1 MVAFLGIVLAFI
13 NVILW
18 GVSDIITKASLD
30 RESKWKV
37 LFIGQFFGG
46 LLVFIIAILL
56 GDVKNLLSSEVSYLI
71 LLALLNLVGVYAFYE
86 AFQKKGV
93 ALTSPIIYSYVI
105 ITVILGVIFY
115 SETVNTI
122 QSLAI
127 ILILGGIFIVMSK
140 KTERIA
146 FDKFFMFAI
155 LSMVIWG
162 VLYFLLKVPNLIFGA
177 ILVTSSIKLF
187 TSFFSIPVLVTKKI
201 KIFKLENKVLPYML
215 LIGVLDAMGFLAFNS
230 ALNFSPVSIVTA
242 ISSAAPILSVSLGV
256 IILKESLTRKQTI
269 GIATAILGLI
279 LISIF

>member
-1 MVAFLGIVLAFI
+1 MVAFLGIVLAFVT
-13 NVILW
+13 VILW
-18 GVSDIITKASLD
+18 GFSDIITKASLD

-37 LFIGQFFGG
+37 LFIGQFLGG
-46 LLVFIIAILL
+46 SLVFIIAILL

-105 ITVILGVIFY
+105 ITVLLGIIFY

-127 ILILGGIFIVMSK
+127 VFILSGIFIIMSK
-140 KTERIA
+140 KTEHIT
-146 FDKFFMFAI
+146 FDRSFMFAI

-162 VLYFLLKVPNLIFGA
+162 VLYFLLKIPNLIFGA
-177 ILVTSSIKLF
+177 ILVTSSIKLL
-187 TSFFSIPVLVTKKI
+187 TSFFSIPVLVAKKI
-201 KIFKLENKVLPYML
+201 RIFKTENKVLFYMI
-215 LIGVLDAMGFLAFNS
+215 LIGILDSMGFLAFNF

-242 ISSAAPILSVSLGV
+242 ISSAVPVLSVLLGV

-269 GIATAILGLI
+269 GIVTAILGLI
-279 LISIF
+279 LISVL